1 MFNEEIESQ
10 AKRKTITILQDEMH
24 NVLESARRLNKVYE
38 SVKNHTKDL
47 EENFSK
53 ISKLEDKVES
63 NRRLLTRELSEIG
76 DLVLHREDFL
86 RASYNIEEISGY
98 ITSLGFRISHMNFK
112 TLTKIK
118 LDKDFDSLMEMII
131 EGTYRLNEIIRAL
144 AINPHHSLDLT
155 NSIQKLEKDVDAK
168 YRELMPQVIN
178 KVESVKEL
186 IVIKDVLDSIEN
198 GFDQILRT
206 TDSIAI
212 LALGL

>member
-1 MFNEEIESQ
+1 MP
-10 AKRKTITILQDEMH
+10 ILR
-24 NVLESARRLNKVYE
+24 NLERLNKVYE